1 MPTVVT
7 SYQSGSLD
15 GTYVLPPILYPDGH
29 YYLKLGHGANYERIL
44 ETQEEVADWYRAG
57 TGDTEAVEELRR
69 FICHLVPGLDVQAV
83 VGGCCVTANTRDK
96 AAPYIDQVVEG
107 LYVACGGCGYAAK
120 SCDEIGNIAAGLALT
135 GEWLSD
141 IDRELFR
148 VKFK

>member
-15 GTYVLPPILYPDGH
+15 GTYILPPILYPDGH
-29 YYLKLGHGANYERIL
+29 YYLKLGHGDHYERIF
-44 ETQEEVADWYRAG
+44 ESQEEVVAWYRSG
-57 TGDTEAVEELRR
+57 TGDNQAVAELRR
-69 FICHLVPGLDVQAV
+69 FITELLPGLDIEAV
-83 VGGCCVTANTRDK
+83 LGGCCVTSNTRDK
-96 AAPYIDQVVEG
+96 AAPYTDRLVEG

-135 GEWLSD
+135 GRWLSD